1 MDKRKHKRLRTI
13 YIALCCILSIG
24 LIARCERLLPP
35 LISEY
40 SMVEKPQIPD
50 ENSIALPL
58 VMADGD
64 PYVRALM
71 RMISKSESN
80 DSRPYTLLYG
90 GKHFDN
96 PRRHPGE
103 CVRIVNGPNINN
115 CSTAAGRYQMIDI
128 TWVRLSKRYH
138 PQRDCVLFVFQCDYS
153 FEAQYQDEVA
163 HAWLSDPE
171 AWNMDIPTLLK
182 AGQLEKVRKRLSKTW
197 TSLGYGIET
206 NSMTAQLAGIYKQL
220 LAEELARPK

>member
-1 MDKRKHKRLRTI
+1 
-13 YIALCCILSIG
+13 
-24 LIARCERLLPP
+24 
-35 LISEY
+35 
-40 SMVEKPQIPD
+40 MVEKPQIPD

-58 VMADGD
+58 VMTDGD
-64 PYVRALM
+64 PHIRALM

-90 GKHFDN
+90 GKHFAN

-103 CVRIVNGPNINN
+103 CVRIVNGPNLNN

-128 TWVRLSKRYH
+128 TWVRLAKRYH

-163 HAWLSDPE
+163 YAWLSDPE
-171 AWNMDIPTLLK
+171 AWNMNIPELLK

-206 NSMTAQLAGIYKQL
+206 NSMTSQLAGAYKQL
-220 LAEELARPK
+220 LEEELARLK